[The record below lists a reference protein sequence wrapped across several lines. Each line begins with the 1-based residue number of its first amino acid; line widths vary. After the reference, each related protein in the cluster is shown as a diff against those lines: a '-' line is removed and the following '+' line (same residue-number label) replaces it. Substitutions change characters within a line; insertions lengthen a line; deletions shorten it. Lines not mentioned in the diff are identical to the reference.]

1 VLLRKVQEARAEL
14 QAARDEV
21 AEVRSHFGFLDIKD
35 QKLIHVG
42 RIGTRD
48 DAYRL
53 YIPPGHRFLLHVTE
67 MKFPDVGWPEN
78 PQPSSTLSMN
88 SWRGGA
94 DVVLQWSEIKEGNK
108 LRFVVK
114 TDSEDLFDYVLDDW
128 EEGQLPNSG
137 AYLVGPKQSQKSFQ
151 PNETIRFMLFK
162 NDSTNRGV
170 MLWMEPLRNRYPQH
184 P

>member
-1 VLLRKVQEARAEL
+1 MQDAQAKM

-21 AEVRSHFGFLDIKD
+21 TEVRRHFGFLDIKD
-35 QKLIHVG
+35 EKLIHVG
-42 RIGTRD
+42 RIGSRD
-48 DAYRL
+48 NAYRL
-53 YIPPGHRFLLHVTE
+53 HIPPGHRFLLHVTE

-88 SWRGGA
+88 SWREGA
-94 DVVLQWSEIKEGNK
+94 DVVLQWSEITEEDSK

-114 TDSEDLFDYVLDDW
+114 TDSEELFDYVLDDW
-128 EEGQLPNSG
+128 EEGPLPNSA
-137 AYLVGPKQSQKSFQ
+137 AYLIGPKGPQKSFQ

-170 MLWMEPLRNRYPQH
+170 MLWMEPLKNRYPQH